1 MEAFLGIINL
11 VFIVRKILLGV
22 NQMTLPVVG
31 SRNTFATYGYRTA
44 DAGGVYFNLADFLL
58 FLDAIGITSTHRFV
72 KTSPDNQINIR
83 FPEVDTDLIQFGDVN
98 DSFSGG
104 RYRTQIVFSNTIGQN
119 PFFWVWS
126 GHTYQ
131 TKTQLND
138 NRFAVFGQYRAEP
151 GYFYACGDSKGIA
164 MFAINNT
171 GLNTFG
177 DRYSFHYFGYC
188 DNPASVAYFGNNNSY
203 PLDYITAYG
212 LGNNTGPDLEMG
224 RIKAMTIPGVSPPGG
239 TNPQLVLPITS
250 INCTTPT
257 PNASV
262 SRLIC
267 RDNGATDYGTNY
279 PIGLARPFLSFTTQS
294 LPINSLVRIETVPPA
309 EPTPEDHFHLV
320 VSDVPGGGRLLM
332 PIITDDITMN
342 P

>member
-83 FPEVDTDLIQFGDVN
+83 FPSVDSDLIQLGNVN
-98 DSFSGG
+98 GNFNDG
-104 RYRTQIVFSNTIGQN
+104 RYRAQIFFSNTIGQN
-119 PFFWVWS
+119 PFFWGWL

-138 NRFAVFGQYRAEP
+138 NRFAILGEYRAES

-164 MFAINNT
+164 MFAMNNT

-203 PLDYITAYG
+203 PLDYITAYNG
-212 LGNNTGPDLEMG
+212 GMG
-224 RIKAMTIPGVSPPGG
+224 RIKEMTIPGVSPPSS

-250 INCTTPT
+250 INCATPT
-257 PNASV
+257 PNASF
-262 SRLIC
+262 SNLIF

-294 LPINSLVRIETVPPA
+294 LPINSLVRVETVPPA
-309 EPTPEDHFHLV
+309 DPTPEDHFHLV
-320 VSDVPGGGRLLM
+320 VSDVPGGGSLLM
-332 PIITDDITMN
+332 PVITDGITMN

>member
-1 MEAFLGIINL
+1 
-11 VFIVRKILLGV
+11 
-22 NQMTLPVVG
+22 MTLPIVG
-31 SRNTFATYGYRTA
+31 SRYGFATYGWRTA
-44 DAGGVYFNLADFLL
+44 DAGGVHFNLADFLL

-83 FPEVDTDLIQFGDVN
+83 FPAVDTDLIQFGDV
-98 DSFSGG
+98 DGSFGWSSG
-104 RYRTQIVFSNTIGQN
+104 RHRAQIFFSNTIGQN
-119 PFFWVWS
+119 PFFWGWS

-138 NRFAVFGQYRAEP
+138 NRFTIVGNYNGAAS
-151 GYFYACGDSKGIA
+151 GYFYACGDNKGIA

-177 DRYSFHYFGYC
+177 NIYSFHYFGYC

-212 LGNNTGPDLEMG
+212 LGNGTGPDLGAG
-224 RIKAMTIPGVSPPGG
+224 RIKEMTIPGVSPPGG
-239 TNPQLVLPITS
+239 ANPQFVLPITS
-250 INCTTPT
+250 IACATPT

-262 SRLIC
+262 SNLIF
-267 RDNGATDYGTNY
+267 RDNGTTDYGTNY
-279 PIGLARPFLSFTTQS
+279 PIGIARPFLLFTTQD
-294 LPINSLVRIETVPPA
+294 LPINSLHRVETVPPA
-309 EPTPEDHFHLV
+309 QPTPEDHFHLV
-320 VSDVPGGGRLLM
+320 VSKVAGGGSLLM
-332 PIITDDITMN
+332 PIITDGITMN

>member
-1 MEAFLGIINL
+1 MN
-11 VFIVRKILLGV
+11 
-22 NQMTLPVVG
+22 LPVVG
-31 SRNTFATYGYRTA
+31 SRYGFATYGWRTA

-72 KTSPDNQINIR
+72 KTDPDNQINIR
-83 FPEVDTDLIQFGDVN
+83 FPEVDTDLIQLGDVN
-98 DSFSGG
+98 GNFADG
-104 RYRTQIVFSNTIGQN
+104 RYRAQIFFSNTIGQN
-119 PFFWVWS
+119 PFFWGCL

-138 NRFAVFGQYRAEP
+138 NRFSIIGNYGAES

-164 MFAINNT
+164 MFAMNNT

-177 DRYSFHYFGYC
+177 NRYSFHYFGYC

-203 PLDYITAYG
+203 PLDYVGAYG
-212 LGNNTGPDLEMG
+212 SGMV
-224 RIKAMTIPGVSPPGG
+224 RIKEMTIPGVSPPGG
-239 TNPQLVLPITS
+239 ANPQQVLPITS

-257 PNASV
+257 PGASI
-262 SRLIC
+262 SDLIF

-279 PIGLARPFLSFTTQS
+279 PLGIARPFLLFTTQD
-294 LPINSLVRIETVPPA
+294 LLVNSLVRVETVPPA

-320 VSDVPGGGRLLM
+320 VCHVSGGGRLLM
-332 PIITDDITMN
+332 PIITSRITM

>member
-1 MEAFLGIINL
+1 MS
-11 VFIVRKILLGV
+11 
-22 NQMTLPVVG
+22 LPVVG
-31 SRNTFATYGYRTA
+31 SRYGFATYGWRTA

-58 FLDAIGITSTHRFV
+58 FLDAIGITSTHRFI
-72 KTSPDNQINIR
+72 NNNEQINIR
-83 FPEVDTDLIQFGDVN
+83 FPSVDSDLIQFGDVN

-104 RYRTQIVFSNTIGQN
+104 RYRTQIFFSNTIGQN
-119 PFFWVWS
+119 PFFGACL

-138 NRFAVFGQYRAEP
+138 NRFTVFGQYRAEP

-257 PNASV
+257 PDANV
-262 SRLIC
+262 SNLMF
-267 RDNGATDYGTNY
+267 RDDGATDYGTNY
-279 PIGLARPFLSFTTQS
+279 PIGLARPFLLFTTQS
-294 LPINSLVRIETVPPA
+294 LPINSLHRVETVPPA
-309 EPTPEDHFHLV
+309 DPTPEDHFHLV
-320 VSDVPGGGRLLM
+320 VNNVPGGGSILM
-332 PIITDDITMN
+332 PIITERISIA
-342 P
+342 

>member
-1 MEAFLGIINL
+1 
-11 VFIVRKILLGV
+11 
-22 NQMTLPVVG
+22 MTLPIVG
-31 SRNTFATYGYRTA
+31 SRYGFATYGWRTA
-44 DAGGVYFNLADFLL
+44 DAGGVHFNLADFLL

-83 FPEVDTDLIQFGDVN
+83 FPAVDSDLIQLGNVN
-98 DSFSGG
+98 DSFNDG
-104 RYRTQIVFSNTIGQN
+104 RYRAQIFFSNTIGQN
-119 PFFWVWS
+119 PFFWGCL

-138 NRFAVFGQYRAEP
+138 NRASILGNYGAES

-177 DRYSFHYFGYC
+177 NNSSFHYFGYC

-203 PLDYITAYG
+203 PLDYIAAYRG
-212 LGNNTGPDLEMG
+212 LGNGLGFGRMKEM
-224 RIKAMTIPGVSPPGG
+224 TLPGLSPPG
-239 TNPQLVLPITS
+239 TVAPQSVLPITS

-257 PNASV
+257 PGANISDLMFIDDGAS
-262 SRLIC
+262 
-267 RDNGATDYGTNY
+267 DYGTNY
-279 PIGLARPFLSFTTQS
+279 PLGRARPFLLYSNQNLTV
-294 LPINSLVRIETVPPA
+294 NSLVRVLNED
-309 EPTPEDHFHLV
+309 EPTPEDHFHIV
-320 VSDVPGGGRLLM
+320 VSSVTGGGSILM
-332 PIITDDITMN
+332 PIITENYTL